1 MAKQR
6 RMQPG
11 TWEMVFGVGY
21 LLIGT
26 NAMLVVGTLPLLVL
40 LVSTDPRSSWPA
52 LALAAVLA
60 TPAVTA
66 AFAVFHAYSQR
77 RSTEVLRTFWRAW
90 LRHLRRSL
98 AVGGIVVGAAVVL
111 LVDITMLMGLRLG
124 VLVIPLL
131 GMLVV
136 LAAATGLLALVAS
149 VERPDARL
157 RDVLKASLYLGVRRW
172 YLTLVSFA
180 ALALLGALFV
190 EYPALAFGL
199 AATPLLYAAW
209 GNSRYSLKPVLVPGS
224 VVHS

>member
-6 RMQPG
+6 RMQPDA
-11 TWEMVFGVGY
+11 WERVFGLGS

-98 AVGGIVVGAAVVL
+98 AVGGIVVGAAVV
-111 LVDITMLMGLRLG
+111 GSCGQGCLG
-124 VLVIPLL
+124 
-131 GMLVV
+131 
-136 LAAATGLLALVAS
+136 
-149 VERPDARL
+149 
-157 RDVLKASLYLGVRRW
+157 
-172 YLTLVSFA
+172 
-180 ALALLGALFV
+180 
-190 EYPALAFGL
+190 
-199 AATPLLYAAW
+199 
-209 GNSRYSLKPVLVPGS
+209 
-224 VVHS
+224 